1 MVLLIT
7 LNGIKSVIKMICLA
21 VWEGKKGKVQ
31 MSIFFTVTYL
41 LLKDSERCNS
51 KIIVLKWKKN
61 VLFIFFVVAISFGS
75 VTVRQF
81 GHLKHAYCPD

>member
-31 MSIFFTVTYL
+31 MSIFFTVMYL

-51 KIIVLKWKKN
+51 KIIVLK
-61 VLFIFFVVAISFGS
+61 
-75 VTVRQF
+75 
-81 GHLKHAYCPD
+81 

>member
-31 MSIFFTVTYL
+31 VSIFF
-41 LLKDSERCNS
+41 
-51 KIIVLKWKKN
+51 
-61 VLFIFFVVAISFGS
+61 FFYSHVPITEGL
-75 VTVRQF
+75 REM
-81 GHLKHAYCPD
+81 

>member
-7 LNGIKSVIKMICLA
+7 LNGIKSVIKMMCLA

-31 MSIFFTVTYL
+31 MSIFFTVMYL

-61 VLFIFFVVAISFGS
+61 VLLIFFVVAISFGS
-75 VTVRQF
+75 ITVS
-81 GHLKHAYCPD
+81 